1 MSTLTTR
8 AEWITP
14 NLITLLETYKITPR
28 RSLGQAFLSDQETID
43 AIVSDLSSFQTD
55 HFIEIGAGPGLLT
68 YELAR
73 QTGRVISIEID
84 QRFMALH
91 KDLFADLPIPPIMI
105 YEDARDVNESYISD
119 LLFGDE
125 KERKGDKILPPYVL
139 FGNLPYYLTTELILS
154 SLTHFPTMQRAIFM
168 VQADAVERLV
178 ASPGS
183 KRYGPLAIASQLFG
197 HWHIRRTVSRQSFYP
212 VPRVTSKIVELI
224 PSKDSEARQLAGD
237 LVFHSFLVALFQS
250 RRKTI
255 SNALTVATNES
266 DQEEQRQRTITLFLK
281 KYKLSSSVR
290 AEALSPTQLG
300 VLFQHLHAYD

>member
-125 KERKGDKILPPYVL
+125 KERKGDNILPPYVL

-154 SLTHFPTMQRAIFM
+154 STHFQRYSAILWCRRCGWLHHPFKTLWWIG
-168 VQADAVERLV
+168 DRKLTFW
-178 ASPGS
+178 S
-183 KRYGPLAIASQLFG
+183 LAHKKNGIK
-197 HWHIRRTVSRQSFYP
+197 QSFTCASS
-212 VPRVTSKIVELI
+212 RLGVELI
-224 PSKDSEARQLAGD
+224 PSKIRAHQLAGD

-266 DQEEQRQRTITLFLK
+266 DQEEQRRRTITLFLK